1 MEVIITVLCNAAV
14 TRVSFYI
21 EKLFSKFL
29 VDCTELCPC
38 YDNCPNG
45 CPCTYESNY
54 CSTTEETC
62 QLQNAEEIKACDDD
76 AFVKGSSTI
85 SLKNVQVSET

>member
-14 TRVSFYI
+14 IQVS
-21 EKLFSKFL
+21 LDSKIFLIVL

-76 AFVKGSSTI
+76 AFVKGS
-85 SLKNVQVSET
+85 